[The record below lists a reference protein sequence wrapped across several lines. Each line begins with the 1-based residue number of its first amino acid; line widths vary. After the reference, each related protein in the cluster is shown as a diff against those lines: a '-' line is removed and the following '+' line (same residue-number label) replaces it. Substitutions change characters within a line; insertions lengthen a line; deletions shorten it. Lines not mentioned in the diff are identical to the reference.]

1 MSLRILPFCFPC
13 FVRGRDP
20 FVSDTHT
27 LLRKAGDER
36 CDSLHA
42 LKIKGRNVRQNV
54 SNYLFV
60 SPLLEKEISVH
71 LQFVLEFIFCHATA
85 VAAVQFL
92 CNFGAALQEKYLVMC
107 MSYLLASF
115 FMSFLDYFALLVLIS
130 FCASNVLRKE
140 KNLSL

>member
-1 MSLRILPFCFPC
+1 M
-13 FVRGRDP
+13 
-20 FVSDTHT
+20 
-27 LLRKAGDER
+27 
-36 CDSLHA
+36 
-42 LKIKGRNVRQNV
+42 

-60 SPLLEKEISVH
+60 SPLQYEKEISVH
-71 LQFVLEFIFCHATA
+71 LQFAWSSFSVMLNATA

-107 MSYLLASF
+107 MSYLLTSF
-115 FMSFLDYFALLVLIS
+115 FMSSLSILDYFALLVLIS